1 MSKSKEVVTLARDL
15 DASGKR
21 VSRIYL
27 HAIIALLIALAGC
40 DEFGSSVEQQVS
52 GRWYTQSQVEQGQ
65 ELFQM
70 HCAVCH
76 GAKAEGTVNWFKRD
90 AEGNYPPP
98 PLDGTA
104 HAWHHPM
111 PVLESVI
118 AEGGV
123 AFGGLMP
130 GFANT
135 LQEEEIRSAI
145 AYFQSQWPEDIY
157 QQWLDINGR

>member
-1 MSKSKEVVTLARDL
+1 MSKSKEVVMLAREL
-15 DASGKR
+15 DGKR
-21 VSRIYL
+21 VSRLYV
-27 HAIIALLIALAGC
+27 HAIFALVIPLAGC
-40 DEFGSSVEQQVS
+40 DEFGSSGEQQVS
-52 GRWYTQSQVEQGQ
+52 GRWYTQGQVEQGQ

-76 GAKAEGTVNWFKRD
+76 GAKAEGTVNWFERD

-104 HAWHHPM
+104 HAWHHAL
-111 PVLESVI
+111 PVLERVI

-123 AFGGLMP
+123 AFGGVMP
-130 GFANT
+130 GFADT
-135 LQEEEIRSAI
+135 LKEEEIRSAI
-145 AYFQSQWPEDIY
+145 AYFQSQWPDDIY